1 MPFSRE
7 DKHLIKLLR
16 QEKHYS
22 ARYFLKEF
30 SNRNWT
36 LGGLN
41 KLLRKID
48 DFGSVDRHAGSG
60 RPRNART
67 VANVDAVAN
76 LVQSPDDQP
85 RSHLT
90 VREISRE
97 MNLPALVCT
106 ILSRKI

>member
-1 MPFSRE
+1 M
-7 DKHLIKLLR
+7 
-16 QEKHYS
+16 
-22 ARYFLKEF
+22 
-30 SNRNWT
+30 
-36 LGGLN
+36 
-41 KLLRKID
+41 LRKID

-76 LVQSPDDQP
+76 LVQSQDDQP